1 MPVVYQAIILV
12 TEEPEFRMIMVGGQ
26 SREVVRETSS
36 WKYPTKNRVGGVD
49 QQVEHLP
56 SKHGS

>member
-26 SREVVRETSS
+26 SREVAWET
-36 WKYPTKNRVGGVD
+36 
-49 QQVEHLP
+49 P
-56 SKHGS
+56 S